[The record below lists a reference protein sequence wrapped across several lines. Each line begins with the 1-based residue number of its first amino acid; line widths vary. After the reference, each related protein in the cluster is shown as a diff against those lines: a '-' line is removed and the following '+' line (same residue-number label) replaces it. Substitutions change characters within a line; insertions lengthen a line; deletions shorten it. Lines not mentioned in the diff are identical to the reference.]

1 MSYRYCKLHM
11 RDFFHKTYFTRIQNL
26 EELNAFD
33 ATNNLLH
40 DIIRNESLEKDFIRV
55 VQEAGHQLDQTTIQ
69 AIFQKAK
76 KKTNIS
82 EHRDSAFYY
91 DNATIELVAQKEA
104 FLKELPKELQKRLK
118 RICNKYL
125 EGCPKHTRHTKMGD
139 PAQEILKFID
149 SEKVDMVVM
158 PTHGER
164 GIFPFGS
171 VTEKVVKNSTVPVL
185 TIPIQIENDDA
196 LRVLVI
202 TGAGDKAFVAGA
214 DIKELVDRDARLGR
228 RVSRERQEIFSRIEN
243 LHVPVIAAV
252 NGYAL
257 GGGLELALACSIRIC
272 SEKAQFGAPEV
283 KLGIIP
289 GDGGT
294 QRLPRLIGLGR
305 AMEMIITGDF
315 IGAQEAYR
323 IGLVN
328 KVFPPDK
335 LNEEATGLAR
345 KIASRP
351 PLAVRYAKEAVN
363 RSQEGD
369 SASGFALESYL
380 HALSCTT
387 EDKKE
392 GVSAFLEKRKGKFKG
407 K

>member
-1 MSYRYCKLHM
+1 MY
-11 RDFFHKTYFTRIQNL
+11 KTLMY
-26 EELNAFD
+26 
-33 ATNNLLH
+33 
-40 DIIRNESLEKDFIRV
+40 EKK
-55 VQEAGHQLDQTTIQ
+55 E
-69 AIFQKAK
+69 
-76 KKTNIS
+76 NIG
-82 EHRDSAFYY
+82 
-91 DNATIELVAQKEA
+91 L
-104 FLKELPKELQKRLK
+104 
-118 RICNKYL
+118 
-125 EGCPKHTRHTKMGD
+125 
-139 PAQEILKFID
+139 
-149 SEKVDMVVM
+149 
-158 PTHGER
+158 
-164 GIFPFGS
+164 
-171 VTEKVVKNSTVPVL
+171 L
-185 TIPIQIENDDA
+185 TINRPEKMNAISQELTAELSLLLDEIENDDE
-196 LRVLVI
+196 LRVIVI

-214 DIKELVDRDARLGR
+214 DINELVDRDARLGR

-294 QRLPRLIGLGR
+294 QRLPRLVGQGR

-315 IGAQEAYR
+315 IDAQEAYR

-328 KVFPPDK
+328 KVFPPEK
-335 LNEEATGLAR
+335 LKEEAMELAK

-369 SASGFALESYL
+369 SVSGFALESYL

>member
-1 MSYRYCKLHM
+1 MY
-11 RDFFHKTYFTRIQNL
+11 KTLIYEKKENIGLLTLNRPEKMNAISQ
-26 EELNAFD
+26 ELTAELS
-33 ATNNLLH
+33 LL
-40 DIIRNESLEKDFIRV
+40 
-55 VQEAGHQLDQTTIQ
+55 LD
-69 AIFQKAK
+69 
-76 KKTNIS
+76 
-82 EHRDSAFYY
+82 E
-91 DNATIELVAQKEA
+91 
-104 FLKELPKELQKRLK
+104 
-118 RICNKYL
+118 
-125 EGCPKHTRHTKMGD
+125 
-139 PAQEILKFID
+139 
-149 SEKVDMVVM
+149 
-158 PTHGER
+158 
-164 GIFPFGS
+164 
-171 VTEKVVKNSTVPVL
+171 
-185 TIPIQIENDDA
+185 IENDDE
-196 LRVLVI
+196 LRVIVI
-202 TGAGDKAFVAGA
+202 TGAGDKAFMAGA
-214 DIKELVDRDARLGR
+214 DINELVDRDARLGR
-228 RVSRERQEIFSRIEN
+228 RVSRERQEIFLRIEN

-294 QRLPRLIGLGR
+294 QRLPRLIGQGR

-315 IGAQEAYR
+315 IDAQEAYR

-328 KVFPPDK
+328 KVFPPEK
-335 LNEEATGLAR
+335 LKEEAMELAK

-363 RSQEGD
+363 RSQED

>member
-1 MSYRYCKLHM
+1 MY
-11 RDFFHKTYFTRIQNL
+11 KTLMY
-26 EELNAFD
+26 
-33 ATNNLLH
+33 
-40 DIIRNESLEKDFIRV
+40 EKK
-55 VQEAGHQLDQTTIQ
+55 E
-69 AIFQKAK
+69 
-76 KKTNIS
+76 NIG
-82 EHRDSAFYY
+82 
-91 DNATIELVAQKEA
+91 L
-104 FLKELPKELQKRLK
+104 
-118 RICNKYL
+118 
-125 EGCPKHTRHTKMGD
+125 
-139 PAQEILKFID
+139 
-149 SEKVDMVVM
+149 
-158 PTHGER
+158 
-164 GIFPFGS
+164 
-171 VTEKVVKNSTVPVL
+171 L
-185 TIPIQIENDDA
+185 TINRPEKMNALSQELTAELSLLLDEIENDDE
-196 LRVLVI
+196 LRVIVI

-214 DIKELVDRDARLGR
+214 DINELVDRDARLGR

-294 QRLPRLIGLGR
+294 QRLPRLVGQGR

-315 IGAQEAYR
+315 IDAQEAYR

-328 KVFPPDK
+328 KVFPPEK
-335 LNEEATGLAR
+335 LKEEAMELAK

>member
-1 MSYRYCKLHM
+1 MY
-11 RDFFHKTYFTRIQNL
+11 KTLMY
-26 EELNAFD
+26 
-33 ATNNLLH
+33 
-40 DIIRNESLEKDFIRV
+40 EKK
-55 VQEAGHQLDQTTIQ
+55 E
-69 AIFQKAK
+69 
-76 KKTNIS
+76 NIG
-82 EHRDSAFYY
+82 
-91 DNATIELVAQKEA
+91 L
-104 FLKELPKELQKRLK
+104 
-118 RICNKYL
+118 
-125 EGCPKHTRHTKMGD
+125 
-139 PAQEILKFID
+139 
-149 SEKVDMVVM
+149 
-158 PTHGER
+158 
-164 GIFPFGS
+164 
-171 VTEKVVKNSTVPVL
+171 L
-185 TIPIQIENDDA
+185 TINRPEKMNAISQELTAELSLLLDEIENDDE
-196 LRVLVI
+196 LRVIVI

-214 DIKELVDRDARLGR
+214 DINELVDRDARLGR

-294 QRLPRLIGLGR
+294 QRLPRLVGQGR

-315 IGAQEAYR
+315 IDAQEAYR

-328 KVFPPDK
+328 KVFPPEK
-335 LNEEATGLAR
+335 LKEEAMELAK

-363 RSQEGD
+363 RSQED

>member
-1 MSYRYCKLHM
+1 MY
-11 RDFFHKTYFTRIQNL
+11 KTLIYEKKDNIGILTINRPDK
-26 EELNAFD
+26 LNAISNEL
-33 ATNNLLH
+33 TSELSKLLD
-40 DIIRNESLEKDFIRV
+40 DIEKD
-55 VQEAGHQLDQTTIQ
+55 
-69 AIFQKAK
+69 
-76 KKTNIS
+76 
-82 EHRDSAFYY
+82 
-91 DNATIELVAQKEA
+91 
-104 FLKELPKELQKRLK
+104 
-118 RICNKYL
+118 
-125 EGCPKHTRHTKMGD
+125 EG
-139 PAQEILKFID
+139 
-149 SEKVDMVVM
+149 
-158 PTHGER
+158 
-164 GIFPFGS
+164 
-171 VTEKVVKNSTVPVL
+171 
-185 TIPIQIENDDA
+185 
-196 LRVLVI
+196 LRVLII
-202 TGAGDKAFVAGA
+202 TGKGDKAFVAGA
-214 DIKELVDRDARLGR
+214 DIKELVDRDARQGR
-228 RVSRERQEIFSRIEN
+228 KVSQERQEIFSHIEN
-243 LHVPVIAAV
+243 LQIPVIAAV

-272 SEKAQFGAPEV
+272 SDKAQFGAPEV

-305 AMEMIITGDF
+305 AMELILTGDF
-315 IGAQEAYR
+315 IDAQEAFR

-328 KVFPPDK
+328 KVFP
-335 LNEEATGLAR
+335 LEELMEKVMELAQ

-369 SASGFALESYL
+369 TASGFALESYL

>member
-1 MSYRYCKLHM
+1 MY
-11 RDFFHKTYFTRIQNL
+11 KTIAY
-26 EELNAFD
+26 
-33 ATNNLLH
+33 
-40 DIIRNESLEKDFIRV
+40 EK
-55 VQEAGHQLDQTTIQ
+55 
-69 AIFQKAK
+69 
-76 KKTNIS
+76 
-82 EHRDSAFYY
+82 
-91 DNATIELVAQKEA
+91 KENVG
-104 FLKELPKELQKRLK
+104 L
-118 RICNKYL
+118 
-125 EGCPKHTRHTKMGD
+125 
-139 PAQEILKFID
+139 
-149 SEKVDMVVM
+149 
-158 PTHGER
+158 
-164 GIFPFGS
+164 
-171 VTEKVVKNSTVPVL
+171 L
-185 TIPIQIENDDA
+185 TINRPEKMNAISQELTAELSKLLDKIENDDE

-294 QRLPRLIGLGR
+294 QRLPRLVGQGR
-305 AMEMIITGDF
+305 AMEMIIIGDF
-315 IGAQEAYR
+315 IDAQEAHR

-328 KVFPPDK
+328 KVFLPDK
-335 LNEEATGLAR
+335 LKEEAMKLAQ

>member
-1 MSYRYCKLHM
+1 MY
-11 RDFFHKTYFTRIQNL
+11 KTLMY
-26 EELNAFD
+26 
-33 ATNNLLH
+33 
-40 DIIRNESLEKDFIRV
+40 EKK
-55 VQEAGHQLDQTTIQ
+55 E
-69 AIFQKAK
+69 
-76 KKTNIS
+76 NIG
-82 EHRDSAFYY
+82 
-91 DNATIELVAQKEA
+91 L
-104 FLKELPKELQKRLK
+104 
-118 RICNKYL
+118 
-125 EGCPKHTRHTKMGD
+125 
-139 PAQEILKFID
+139 
-149 SEKVDMVVM
+149 
-158 PTHGER
+158 
-164 GIFPFGS
+164 
-171 VTEKVVKNSTVPVL
+171 L
-185 TIPIQIENDDA
+185 TINRPEKMNAISQELTTELSQLLDGIENDEK

-202 TGAGDKAFVAGA
+202 TGSGDKAFVAGA
-214 DIKELVDRDARLGR
+214 DINELVDRDARLGR
-228 RVSRERQEIFSRIEN
+228 RVSSERQEIFSRIEN

-294 QRLPRLIGLGR
+294 QRLPRLVGQGR

-315 IGAQEAYR
+315 IDAQEAYR

-328 KVFPPDK
+328 KVFPLDK
-335 LNEEATGLAR
+335 LMEEAMGLAN

-369 SASGFALESYL
+369 SVSGFALESYL

>member
-1 MSYRYCKLHM
+1 MYKTLIYEKKENIGLLTINRPEKLNAISNELISELKKLL
-11 RDFFHKTYFTRIQNL
+11 DEIEKD
-26 EELNAFD
+26 EELRA
-33 ATNNLLH
+33 L
-40 DIIRNESLEKDFIRV
+40 
-55 VQEAGHQLDQTTIQ
+55 
-69 AIFQKAK
+69 
-76 KKTNIS
+76 
-82 EHRDSAFYY
+82 
-91 DNATIELVAQKEA
+91 
-104 FLKELPKELQKRLK
+104 
-118 RICNKYL
+118 
-125 EGCPKHTRHTKMGD
+125 
-139 PAQEILKFID
+139 IL
-149 SEKVDMVVM
+149 
-158 PTHGER
+158 
-164 GIFPFGS
+164 
-171 VTEKVVKNSTVPVL
+171 
-185 TIPIQIENDDA
+185 
-196 LRVLVI
+196 

-228 RVSRERQEIFSRIEN
+228 RVSQERQEVFSRIEN
-243 LHVPVIAAV
+243 LPVPVIAAV

-294 QRLPRLIGLGR
+294 QRLPRLVGLGR
-305 AMEMIITGDF
+305 AMELILTGDF
-315 IGAQEAYR
+315 IDAQEAYR

-328 KVFPPDK
+328 KVLPQEELMDK
-335 LNEEATGLAR
+335 AMELAK

-351 PLAVRYAKEAVN
+351 PLAVRFAKEAVN

-369 SASGFALESYL
+369 AASGFALESYL

>member
-1 MSYRYCKLHM
+1 MY
-11 RDFFHKTYFTRIQNL
+11 KTLMY
-26 EELNAFD
+26 
-33 ATNNLLH
+33 
-40 DIIRNESLEKDFIRV
+40 EKK
-55 VQEAGHQLDQTTIQ
+55 E
-69 AIFQKAK
+69 
-76 KKTNIS
+76 NIG
-82 EHRDSAFYY
+82 
-91 DNATIELVAQKEA
+91 L
-104 FLKELPKELQKRLK
+104 
-118 RICNKYL
+118 
-125 EGCPKHTRHTKMGD
+125 
-139 PAQEILKFID
+139 
-149 SEKVDMVVM
+149 
-158 PTHGER
+158 
-164 GIFPFGS
+164 
-171 VTEKVVKNSTVPVL
+171 L
-185 TIPIQIENDDA
+185 TINRPEKMNAISQELTAELSLLLDEIENDDE
-196 LRVLVI
+196 LRVIVI

-214 DIKELVDRDARLGR
+214 DINELVDRDARLGR

-243 LHVPVIAAV
+243 LHVPVIAAI

-294 QRLPRLIGLGR
+294 QRLPRLVGQGR

-315 IGAQEAYR
+315 IDAQEAYR

-328 KVFPPDK
+328 KVFPPEK
-335 LNEEATGLAR
+335 LKEEAMELAK

>member
-1 MSYRYCKLHM
+1 MY
-11 RDFFHKTYFTRIQNL
+11 KTLMY
-26 EELNAFD
+26 
-33 ATNNLLH
+33 
-40 DIIRNESLEKDFIRV
+40 EKK
-55 VQEAGHQLDQTTIQ
+55 E
-69 AIFQKAK
+69 
-76 KKTNIS
+76 NIG
-82 EHRDSAFYY
+82 
-91 DNATIELVAQKEA
+91 L
-104 FLKELPKELQKRLK
+104 
-118 RICNKYL
+118 
-125 EGCPKHTRHTKMGD
+125 
-139 PAQEILKFID
+139 
-149 SEKVDMVVM
+149 
-158 PTHGER
+158 
-164 GIFPFGS
+164 
-171 VTEKVVKNSTVPVL
+171 L
-185 TIPIQIENDDA
+185 TINRPEKMNAISQELTAELSLFLDEIENDDE
-196 LRVLVI
+196 LRVIVI

-214 DIKELVDRDARLGR
+214 DINELVDRDARLGR

-294 QRLPRLIGLGR
+294 QRLPRLVGQGR

-315 IGAQEAYR
+315 IDAQEAYR

-328 KVFPPDK
+328 KVFPPEK
-335 LNEEATGLAR
+335 LKEEAMELAK

>member
-1 MSYRYCKLHM
+1 MY
-11 RDFFHKTYFTRIQNL
+11 KTLIYEKKENIGLLIIDRPEKMNAISQ
-26 EELNAFD
+26 ELTAELSQ
-33 ATNNLLH
+33 LL
-40 DIIRNESLEKDFIRV
+40 DE
-55 VQEAGHQLDQTTIQ
+55 
-69 AIFQKAK
+69 
-76 KKTNIS
+76 
-82 EHRDSAFYY
+82 
-91 DNATIELVAQKEA
+91 
-104 FLKELPKELQKRLK
+104 
-118 RICNKYL
+118 
-125 EGCPKHTRHTKMGD
+125 
-139 PAQEILKFID
+139 
-149 SEKVDMVVM
+149 
-158 PTHGER
+158 
-164 GIFPFGS
+164 
-171 VTEKVVKNSTVPVL
+171 
-185 TIPIQIENDDA
+185 IENDEK

-202 TGAGDKAFVAGA
+202 TGSGDKAFVAGA
-214 DIKELVDRDARLGR
+214 DINELVDRDARLGR
-228 RVSRERQEIFSRIEN
+228 RVSRERQESFSRIEN

-294 QRLPRLIGLGR
+294 QRLPRLVGHGR

-315 IGAQEAYR
+315 IDAQEAYR

-328 KVFPPDK
+328 KVFPAEK
-335 LNEEATGLAR
+335 LKEAAMELAQ

-369 SASGFALESYL
+369 TASGFALESYL